1 MYLLRGT
8 RDKIIFR
15 GLMGVL
21 PVGMGVA
28 AYYYYM
34 MATGKLKRK
43 ER

>member
-8 RDKIIFR
+8 RDVIIYR
-15 GLMGVL
+15 TLMGVL
-21 PVGMGVA
+21 PIGLSVA
-28 AYYYYM
+28 GYYYYM